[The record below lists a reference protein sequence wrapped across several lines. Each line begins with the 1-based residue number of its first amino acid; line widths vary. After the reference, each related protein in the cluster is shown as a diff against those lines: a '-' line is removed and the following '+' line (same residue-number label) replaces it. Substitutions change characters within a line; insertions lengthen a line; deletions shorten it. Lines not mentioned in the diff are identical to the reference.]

1 MNYKPFKELGFYWPG
16 FLLTTGNS
24 VVRKQ
29 FCNLLCEVLVNHDL
43 ACEQALCLG
52 KNSKEREGKKWAR
65 LSKSRLFFFLVG
77 LFIPVRCEIHRLKI
91 LPLTS

>member
-16 FLLTTGNS
+16 FLLITGNS

-52 KNSKEREGKKWAR
+52 KNSKEREGKKGLDFLKVFYFFSW
-65 LSKSRLFFFLVG
+65 LDFSYLFGVKFTG
-77 LFIPVRCEIHRLKI
+77 
-91 LPLTS
+91 